1 MRDSSILVTG
11 ASGFVGARLVRE
23 LVERGARVTG
33 ISRAERPAWPGLDW
47 IRCDLTDA
55 EAVDRAFER
64 ARPELVFH
72 LGSWVSGRRELEHV
86 RTAFHANL
94 ETAVHLLVAASRA
107 GCRRIVLAGSME
119 EPDLTAGEVP
129 GSPYAAAKAAQ
140 SLYAGLFHSLFS
152 APVVVARIFMVYGP
166 GQSDLTKLVP
176 YTILE
181 GLAGRAARIT
191 SGHRPIDWIFV
202 EDVARGLVACAEA
215 PHVEGSTLD
224 LGSGT
229 AVTVGTMATEIA
241 ARLGAPP
248 PELGALADRPLEAIR
263 RADPERTFARTGFR
277 PEIGLGDGL
286 DQTIRWYRAERAAGR
301 L

>member
-1 MRDSSILVTG
+1 MRGCRVLVTG
-11 ASGFVGARLVRE
+11 AAGFIGSRLVAE
-23 LVERGARVTG
+23 LASRGARVLG
-33 ISRAERPAWPGLDW
+33 SSRAERAARGDLEWL
-47 IRCDLTDA
+47 RCDLRNA
-55 EAVDRAFER
+55 EEVDRMFER
-64 ARPELVFH
+64 ARPEIVFH
-72 LGSWVSGRRELEHV
+72 LGSWVSGRRDLEHV
-86 RTAFHANL
+86 RTAFDANL
-94 ETAVHLLVAASRA
+94 ASAVNLLVAASRA
-107 GCRRIVLAGSME
+107 GCRRLVLAGSME

-277 PEIGLGDGL
+277 PETGLGDGL